1 MQQTSKEIEIGCDN
15 SIPISTSCNPVFAMN
30 NRNSISTA
38 LQFDISPLAAAS
50 FVDVSRAPSVSVSFL
65 RIPYSIARGA
75 DQR

>member
-50 FVDVSRAPSVSVSFL
+50 FVDVSAGLPASAYASSVF
-65 RIPYSIARGA
+65 RI
-75 DQR
+75 Q